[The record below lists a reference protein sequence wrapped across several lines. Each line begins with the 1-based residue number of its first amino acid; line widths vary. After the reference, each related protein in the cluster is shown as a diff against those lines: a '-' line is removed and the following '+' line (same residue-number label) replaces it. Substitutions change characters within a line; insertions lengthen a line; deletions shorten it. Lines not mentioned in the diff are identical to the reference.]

1 VQISSNN
8 LIHAVEE
15 LICRGYDHDF
25 RLNEGRLFDVTTDT
39 SVDADEV
46 SLDAAY
52 RFEAAPG
59 GMTARISMPSRRVRA
74 SSKAC
79 SSMPSTAISSIPA
92 IP

>member
-1 VQISSNN
+1 MQISSNN
-8 LIHAVEE
+8 LIHAVDE
-15 LICRGYDHDF
+15 LVCRGYDHDF

-39 SVDADEV
+39 SIDV
-46 SLDAAY
+46 SLDAVY
-52 RFEAAPG
+52 RFEAPRG
-59 GMTARISMPSRRVRA
+59 RMTARISMPSRRVRA